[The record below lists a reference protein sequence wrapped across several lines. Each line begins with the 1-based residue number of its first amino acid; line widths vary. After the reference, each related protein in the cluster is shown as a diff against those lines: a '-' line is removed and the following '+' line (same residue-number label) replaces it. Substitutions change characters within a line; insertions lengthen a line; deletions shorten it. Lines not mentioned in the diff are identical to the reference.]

1 MDWILQDET
10 SESQYTNLN
19 AVQPPMNAV
28 VQQMNKLEPFSELL
42 AGRYSYLSDVESNP
56 VSYPTQV
63 QAEHVETP
71 LPKDENEVVAR
82 DDNPTDD
89 DNFGEIIKKS
99 MVETVSA

>member
-1 MDWILQDET
+1 
-10 SESQYTNLN
+10 
-19 AVQPPMNAV
+19 MNAV

-99 MVETVSA
+99 MVETVSAWARRLTNDVFSIQFLLRVLHQI